1 MTRLLKEPYVTVSRH
16 TAPSPDVVFGLF
28 MFDRIAAFTVSA
40 DRLTTKVSEAAVC
53 DRPSDLCAVVAVRP
67 PTASQTN
74 KESKMILF
82 DNGPTT
88 QKIAVCWLCTI

>member
-16 TAPSPDVVFGLF
+16 TAPSPDVVFGLL

-53 DRPSDLCAVVAVRP
+53 DGLCPLRCCSCPAAYGKPDEQR
-67 PTASQTN
+67 
-74 KESKMILF
+74 K
-82 DNGPTT
+82 
-88 QKIAVCWLCTI
+88 